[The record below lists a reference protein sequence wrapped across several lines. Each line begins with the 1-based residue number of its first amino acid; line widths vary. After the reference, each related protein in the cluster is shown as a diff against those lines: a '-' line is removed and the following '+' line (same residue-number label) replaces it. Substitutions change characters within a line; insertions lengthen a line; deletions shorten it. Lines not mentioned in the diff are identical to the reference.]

1 MSIQDEN
8 KKRKDVS
15 TPDTRIE
22 EGLENI
28 NSSSGNSRDNVI
40 SDTQKRIQDEKH
52 GRKHGE
58 PLTGTTPRAG
68 D

>member
-1 MSIQDEN
+1 MSKQNEN
-8 KKRKDVS
+8 KKKGGIS
-15 TPDTRIE
+15 TPDVYME
-22 EGLENI
+22 EGLAGI
-28 NSSSGNSRDNVI
+28 NSADGDSQDNVI
-40 SDTQKRIQDEKH
+40 SNTHKRIENDKH

>member
-1 MSIQDEN
+1 MSKQNEN
-8 KKRKDVS
+8 KKRGPVR
-15 TPDTRIE
+15 TPDASIE
-22 EGLENI
+22 EGLDDI
-28 NSSSGNSRDNVI
+28 NSANGKSQNVI
-40 SDTQKRIQDEKH
+40 SNTHKRIEDEKH